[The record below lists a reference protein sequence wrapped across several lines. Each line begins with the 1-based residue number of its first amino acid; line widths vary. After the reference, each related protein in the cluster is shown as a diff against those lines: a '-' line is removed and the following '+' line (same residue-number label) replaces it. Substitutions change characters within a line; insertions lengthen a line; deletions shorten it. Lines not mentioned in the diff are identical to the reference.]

1 MVGFFTITCG
11 ATFLGG
17 CFPTVMR
24 EHGNLTGMLAVLCWL
39 LVAVTGLVGNACL
52 KCSECDASLHRAK
65 GQYCPECGGHS
76 LIDGDWWHPRRCG
89 KCGLELHYGKGGRKF
104 KVHYCSECG
113 SYLDEKG
120 L

>member
-1 MVGFFTITCG
+1 MVGFVAITWS

-17 CFPTVMR
+17 LAPNVVR
-24 EHGNLTGMLAVLCWL
+24 QNGGLTALPAMLFWL
-39 LVAVTGLVGNACL
+39 IGVASIFAGNAGF
-52 KCSECDASLHRAK
+52 KCSECKASLHRAK
-65 GQYCPECGGHS
+65 GQYCPECGGHP

-113 SYLDEKG
+113 SHLHEKG